1 MFHPKTRSL
10 NLAFLMLNGL
20 TGWAGNKTDKPFERA
35 VLTEVS
41 NAGRPMDH
49 WFILQTECCN
59 YTIRNWRLFSGLTVG
74 GANEVQIRDLTAVIR
89 VGTKTAK
96 APILKAEQ
104 REGYD
109 ASLVVVLDPQATY
122 YRTSNPASLPDGDW
136 TIIAIDASGKIQPL
150 TKNAPLP
157 VGWHMAHGIGGLP
170 LPPLLRT
177 GH

>member
-1 MFHPKTRSL
+1 M
-10 NLAFLMLNGL
+10 
-20 TGWAGNKTDKPFERA
+20 
-35 VLTEVS
+35 
-41 NAGRPMDH
+41 
-49 WFILQTECCN
+49 
-59 YTIRNWRLFSGLTVG
+59 TVG
-74 GANEVQIRDLTAVIR
+74 GTNEVQIRDQTAVIR

-136 TIIAIDASGKIQPL
+136 LIIAIDASGKIQSL
-150 TKNAPLP
+150 TKNAALP
-157 VGWHMAHGIGGLP
+157 AGWHMAHGIGGLP

-177 GH
+177 GR